1 MVAIT
6 ANKTLASPAV
16 SPLPELLQ
24 RTAHGDR
31 AAFRRVY
38 ELTSA
43 HLLGVAIRIL
53 GRQQAA
59 EDVLQ
64 DAFVSV
70 WKNAASY
77 DPNVAQP
84 MTWLITI
91 VRNRTLD
98 VLRAEG
104 RRNETALDT
113 GDDDAAPTDVAD
125 GAPGPLQLLAQATE
139 SMRIKGCMERLDAS
153 HRQSLALAYYQ
164 GLSHSE
170 VAEQMACPLGSVKT
184 WIRKGLAQLK
194 SCLGS
199 AV

>member
-1 MVAIT
+1 MVAIP
-6 ANKTLASPAV
+6 AKMPASPAA

-24 RTAHGDR
+24 RTARGDR

-43 HLLGVAIRIL
+43 HLLGVALRIL

-77 DPNVAQP
+77 DPTVAQP

-113 GDDDAAPTDVAD
+113 DDDSAPADVAD
-125 GAPGPLQLLAQATE
+125 SAPGPLQLLSKATE
-139 SMRIKGCMERLDAS
+139 SMRIKGCMDSLDAS
-153 HRQSLALAYYQ
+153 LRQSLALAYYQ
-164 GLSHSE
+164 GLSHAE

-194 SCLGS
+194 NCLGP